1 MKGLEGLVDELQHG
15 RLSRRQFMERALA
28 LGLSASVIGTVLAA
42 CGGTSSSTGGGATI
56 SASPAALDTTVPD
69 KIYFFNWA
77 DYIDPSL
84 KKKFKQETG
93 ITVVESFFDS
103 NDDLFGKLKAGQGGY
118 DLICPGG
125 YLVSIFRKS
134 DMLQSLHMEYIPSFS
149 QILTALQKPVF
160 DDPAN
165 QSGLKYSVPY
175 MYGTAGIGVR
185 TDLYPQE
192 VTSWDT
198 MWDPANKG
206 KITMLN
212 AERTAIG
219 QTLKYLGYSLN
230 TTDPKQVDEATAK
243 LIEQKPLVLKYE
255 ASGLP
260 RTMASGVPLVNC
272 YDGDAA
278 VAKRDIGPKKL
289 DYVLPSEGAYFWVD
303 NLAIP
308 KSAASPYGAHL
319 FIEFLTKAENSAQNS
334 TWIGYQTPNDE
345 AFALIKDPVVRS
357 LRPSDEA
364 WANGEIAMD
373 LGEFETYYVQAWAK
387 VKSA

>member
-1 MKGLEGLVDELQHG
+1 MKELEGLVAELQHG

-42 CGGTSSSTGGGATI
+42 CGSSSSSSSASS
-56 SASPAALDTTVPD
+56 SASPAAMDTTMPD

-77 DYIDPSL
+77 DYLDPSL

-93 ITVVESFFDS
+93 ITVVESYFDS

-134 DMLQSLHMEYIPSFS
+134 DLLQPLDMKYIPSFS
-149 QILTALQKPVF
+149 EILAPIQKPVF
-160 DDPAN
+160 DDPAQQN
-165 QSGLKYSVPY
+165 GLKYSVPY

-192 VTSWDT
+192 VTGWDT

-230 TTDPKQVDEATAK
+230 TTDTKQVDEATQK

-260 RTMASGVPLVNC
+260 REMASGTPLVNC

-278 VAKRDIGPKKL
+278 IAKRDIGAKKL
-289 DYVLPSEGAYFWVD
+289 NYVLPSTGAYFWVD
-303 NLAIP
+303 NLAVT

-334 TWIGYQTPNDE
+334 TWIGYQTPNE
-345 AFALIKDPVVRS
+345 KAFAMIKDPIVRS
-357 LRPSDEA
+357 LRPTDEQ
-364 WANGEIAMD
+364 WASGEIAND

>member
-1 MKGLEGLVDELQHG
+1 MNDLEGLVAELRDG

-42 CGGTSSSTGGGATI
+42 CGSTSGTTTTASA
-56 SASPAALDTTVPD
+56 SASPAALDTTTPD

-77 DYIDPSL
+77 DYIDPAL

-93 ITVVESFFDS
+93 ITVVDSFFDS

-134 DMLQSLHMEYIPSFS
+134 DMLQPLHMEHIPSFS
-149 QILTALQKPVF
+149 QILTPLQKPVF
-160 DDPAN
+160 DDPS
-165 QSGLKYSVPY
+165 QQDGLKYSVPY

-185 TDLYPQE
+185 TDVISTP

-212 AERTAIG
+212 AERTCIG
-219 QTLKYLGYSLN
+219 QTLLYLGYSLN

-278 VAKRDIGPKKL
+278 IAKRDIGAKKL

-334 TWIGYQTPNDE
+334 TWIGYQTPNE
-345 AFALIKDPVVRS
+345 QAFALIDDPIVRS
-357 LRPSDEA
+357 LRPTDA
-364 WANGEIAMD
+364 QWAQGEIAMD

>member
-1 MKGLEGLVDELQHG
+1 
-15 RLSRRQFMERALA
+15 ME
-28 LGLSASVIGTVLAA
+28 
-42 CGGTSSSTGGGATI
+42 
-56 SASPAALDTTVPD
+56 
-69 KIYFFNWA
+69 
-77 DYIDPSL
+77 
-84 KKKFKQETG
+84 
-93 ITVVESFFDS
+93 
-103 NDDLFGKLKAGQGGY
+103 
-118 DLICPGG
+118 
-125 YLVSIFRKS
+125 
-134 DMLQSLHMEYIPSFS
+134 HIPSFS
-149 QILTALQKPVF
+149 QILTPLQKPVF
-160 DDPAN
+160 DDPA
-165 QSGLKYSVPY
+165 QQDGLKYSVPY

-185 TDLYPQE
+185 TDIISTP

-212 AERTAIG
+212 AERTCIG
-219 QTLKYLGYSLN
+219 QTLLYLGYSLN

-278 VAKRDIGPKKL
+278 IAKRDIGAKKL

-334 TWIGYQTPNDE
+334 TWIGYQTPNE
-345 AFALIKDPVVRS
+345 QAFAMINGPDRAFAATDRRAVGPGRDRHGPGRVRDV
-357 LRPSDEA
+357 LRA
-364 WANGEIAMD
+364 GVGE
-373 LGEFETYYVQAWAK
+373 GEERLTRRCRAAVRGGGREGAGRGEPGRARPAPRPRARHRRARRALSPPGRGERATA
-387 VKSA
+387 VAGAEHPA

>member
-1 MKGLEGLVDELQHG
+1 MNDLERLVAELRDG
-15 RLSRRQFMERALA
+15 RLSRRQFMERALV

-42 CGGTSSSTGGGATI
+42 CGSTSGTTTTTT
-56 SASPAALDTTVPD
+56 SASPVALDTTTPD

-77 DYIDPSL
+77 DYIDPAL

-93 ITVVESFFDS
+93 ITVVETFFDS

-134 DMLQSLHMEYIPSFS
+134 DMLQPLHMEYIPSFS
-149 QILTALQKPVF
+149 QILTPLQKPIF
-160 DDPAN
+160 DDPA
-165 QSGLKYSVPY
+165 QQGGLKYSVPY

-185 TDLYPQE
+185 TDMITTP

-212 AERTAIG
+212 AERTCIG
-219 QTLKYLGYSLN
+219 ETLLYLGYSLN

-278 VAKRDIGPKKL
+278 IAKRDIGAKKL

-303 NLAIP
+303 NLSIP

-334 TWIGYQTPNDE
+334 TWIGYQTPNE
-345 AFALIKDPVVRS
+345 QAFAMIKDPIVRS
-357 LRPSDEA
+357 LRPTDEQ
-364 WANGEIAMD
+364 WAQGEIAND

>member
-1 MKGLEGLVDELQHG
+1 MKDFDGLIAELRDG
-15 RLSRRQFMERALA
+15 RLSRRQFIERALG

-42 CGGTSSSTGGGATI
+42 CGSTSSSTGGGA
-56 SASPAALDTTVPD
+56 SASPAAMDTTMPD
-69 KIYFFNWA
+69 KMYFFNWA
-77 DYIDPSL
+77 DYLDPSL

-93 ITVVESFFDS
+93 ITVVETFFDS
-103 NDDLFGKLKAGQGGY
+103 NDDLFGKIKAGQGGY

-125 YLVSIFRKS
+125 YLVSIFRKTGL
-134 DMLQSLHMEYIPSFS
+134 LQPLNMSYIPSFS
-149 QILTALQKPVF
+149 QILTALQKPVY
-160 DDPAN
+160 DDPAKQN
-165 QSGLKYSVPY
+165 GEKYSVPY

-185 TDLYPQE
+185 TDIYPQE
-192 VTSWDT
+192 VTGWET

-278 VAKRDIGPKKL
+278 IAKRDIGPKKL
-289 DYVLPSEGAYFWVD
+289 DYVLPSQGAYFWAD

-308 KSAASPYGAHL
+308 KDAKSAYGAHL

-334 TWIGYQTPNDE
+334 TWIGYQTPNE
-345 AFALIKDPVVRS
+345 QGFALIKDPIVRS
-357 LRPSDEA
+357 LRPTDA
-364 WANGEIAMD
+364 QWAAGEIAND
-373 LGEFETYYVQAWAK
+373 LGEFETYYVQAWST